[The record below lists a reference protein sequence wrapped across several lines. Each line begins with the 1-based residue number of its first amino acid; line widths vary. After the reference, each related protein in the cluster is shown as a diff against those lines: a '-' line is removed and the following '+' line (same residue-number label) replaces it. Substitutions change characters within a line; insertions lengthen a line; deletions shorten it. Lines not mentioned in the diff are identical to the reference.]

1 MAPLPQPDLPEP
13 AHPTVDS
20 MLARKFGK
28 EVANYFSGSPLNRV
42 SFLRGDHTFLSSAL
56 RHPSATF
63 LLFKNVEP
71 LVSSP
76 TSLARVSYADVEP
89 IIGKDIFNISE
100 EEVIA
105 QYNSSLYIPQIVFLG
120 LDERNEG
127 FVYKEHYKG
136 QPWFAVDVTPKES
149 VKEAAESLIEKLQS
163 QGLDFSKG
171 RMHLSLPA
179 EQAAIYAE
187 ARHLLDWNARNPFCA
202 SCGYKTL
209 SVNAGFKRTCPPK
222 DVAAAINSASP
233 NERPPC
239 ATRTGISNLCF
250 PRTDPTVIM
259 AVVSADGKRILLGRQ
274 KRWPAYWYS
283 TLAGFLE
290 PAESVEEAVRREV
303 WEESGVHLGR
313 VVIHS
318 TQPWPYPANLMI
330 GAIGQAIPDG
340 EKVHLGHDAELE
352 DAKWFEAD
360 EVREALRVGT
370 SGLGEEPGPEWKE
383 GGLRLPPKTAIAHQ
397 LISAMVN
404 GFASGSPMI

>member
-1 MAPLPQPDLPEP
+1 MPPQPELPEP
-13 AHPTVDS
+13 AHPGVDS
-20 MLARKFGK
+20 MLSRRFGK

-42 SFLRGDHTFLSSAL
+42 GFLRPDHQFLSSAL
-56 RHPSATF
+56 HHPSTTF
-63 LLFKNVEP
+63 LLFNKLEP
-71 LVSSP
+71 LVK
-76 TSLARVSYADVEP
+76 TGTEIARCSFADVKP
-89 IIGKDIFNISE
+89 IIGENPFEKSE
-100 EEVIA
+100 EEIIA
-105 QYNSSLYIPQIVFLG
+105 QYNSSLYVPQIIFLG
-120 LDERNEG
+120 LDERKDG
-127 FVYKEHYKG
+127 FKYKEHYKG

-149 VKEAAESLIEKLQS
+149 VKDKAEQLIEKLKGQE
-163 QGLDFSKG
+163 LEFSKG

-179 EQAAIYAE
+179 EEAAIYAE

-222 DVAAAINSASP
+222 DIASEV
-233 NERPPC
+233 NQGERPPC

-259 AVVSADGKRILLGRQ
+259 AVVSADGKKILLGRQ
-274 KRWPAYWYS
+274 KRWPPYWYS

-303 WEESGVHLGR
+303 WEESGIHLGR

-330 GAIGQAIPDG
+330 GAVGQAIPEG
-340 EKVHLGHDAELE
+340 ETIHLGHDAELE
-352 DAKWFEAD
+352 DAKWFTAD

-370 SGLGEEPGPEWKE
+370 SGLGEDAGPEYKE
-383 GGLRLPPKTAIAHQ
+383 GGLRLPPKTAIANQ
-397 LISAMVN
+397 LMTAVVN